1 MSGSRGGRGGAQRSI
16 WGATGNRGMSERCG
30 NRVSGEVVAVVAAAT
45 AGDGRGSARNNSVA
59 PVRLLPDTSLI

>member
-1 MSGSRGGRGGAQRSI
+1 MSGSRGWQGGAQRSV

-30 NRVSGEVVAVVAAAT
+30 NRVSGEVVAAAT
-45 AGDGRGSARNNSVA
+45 TGDGRGSARNNSVA